1 MRGEDGDV
9 AAFAVSVPRQGG
21 GGQTAVH
28 CLQML
33 TVWMYVTKQRERL
46 DASKSKDEGK

>member
-1 MRGEDGDV
+1 MRGEDGGV
-9 AAFAVSVPRQGG
+9 AALAVSVPGG

-33 TVWMYVTKQRERL
+33 TVWMCVTKQRERL